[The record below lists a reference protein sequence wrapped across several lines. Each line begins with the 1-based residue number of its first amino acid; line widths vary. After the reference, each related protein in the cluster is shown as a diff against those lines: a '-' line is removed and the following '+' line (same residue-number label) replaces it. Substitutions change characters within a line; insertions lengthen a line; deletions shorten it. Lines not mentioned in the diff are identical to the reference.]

1 MITGKTYSKKVILI
15 GNFGVGKTSLTR
27 QFVYQKFS
35 DEYLTTL
42 GVKIDKKVVELDD
55 NLINLM
61 IWDIAGE
68 VTQTRVNTSY
78 YLGSN
83 GIMYVFDVSRPSTY
97 EQMEADIEYVKK
109 LLPGVPILRIAN
121 KADLL
126 SKEQLDQIPV
136 QYDFLCSAKNNQNVE
151 QAFQELTQAMLKN
164 VQNQP

>member
-35 DEYLTTL
+35 EEYLTTL
-42 GVKIDKKVVELDD
+42 GVKIDKKVMERGDD
-55 NLINLM
+55 LINLM

-68 VTQTRVNTSY
+68 VTQARVNTSY

-83 GIMYVFDVSRPSTY
+83 GVMYVFDVSRPSTY
-97 EQMEADIEYVKK
+97 EQMQADIEYVQK
-109 LLPGVPILRIAN
+109 LLPNVPILRIAN

-126 SKEQLDQIPV
+126 SPEQIAQLPV
-136 QYDFLCSAKNNQNVE
+136 KYDFLCSAKNNQNVE
-151 QAFQELTQAMLKN
+151 QAFGKLTEMMLN
-164 VQNQP
+164 NDAN

>member
-1 MITGKTYSKKVILI
+1 MITGKTYSKKIILI

-35 DEYLTTL
+35 EEYLTTL
-42 GVKIDKKVVELDD
+42 GVKIDKKVIELGED
-55 NLINLM
+55 LVNLM

-68 VTQTRVNTSY
+68 VTQARVNASY

-83 GIMYVFDVSRPSTY
+83 GVMYVFDVSRPSTY
-97 EQMEADIEYVKK
+97 QQMEADIEYVQK
-109 LLPGVPILRIAN
+109 LLPNVPILRIAN

-126 SKEQLDQIPV
+126 SEEQINQIPV
-136 QYDFLCSAKNNQNVE
+136 KYDFLCSAKNNQNVE

-164 VQNQP
+164 GYN

>member
-1 MITGKTYSKKVILI
+1 MTTGKTLSKKVILI

-42 GVKIDKKVVELDD
+42 GVKIDKKVVEVGNDLV
-55 NLINLM
+55 NLM

-68 VTQTRVNTSY
+68 VSQTRVNTSY

-83 GIMYVFDVSRPSTY
+83 GIIYVFDLSRPSTY
-97 EQMEADIEYVKK
+97 EHMEADIEYVQK
-109 LLPGVPILRIAN
+109 LLPDVPILRVAN

-126 SKEQLDQIPV
+126 TEEQIANISVP
-136 QYDFLCSAKNNQNVE
+136 YDFLSSAKTSQNVE
-151 QAFQELTQAMLKN
+151 EMFLKLTKAML
-164 VQNQP
+164 Q

>member
-1 MITGKTYSKKVILI
+1 MITGKTLSKKVILI

-42 GVKIDKKVVELDD
+42 GVKIDKKVVEIGNDLV
-55 NLINLM
+55 NLM

-68 VTQTRVNTSY
+68 VSQTRVNTSY

-83 GIMYVFDVSRPSTY
+83 GIIYVFDVSRPSTY
-97 EQMEADIEYVKK
+97 EQMEIDIEYVQK
-109 LLPGVPILRIAN
+109 LLPNVPVLRVAN

-126 SKEQLDQIPV
+126 TEEQIANISV
-136 QYDFLCSAKNNQNVE
+136 SYDFLCSAKTSHNVE
-151 QAFQELTQAMLKN
+151 ETFLKLTQAMLS
-164 VQNQP
+164 

>member
-1 MITGKTYSKKVILI
+1 MITGKTYSKKIILI

-35 DEYLTTL
+35 EEYLTTL
-42 GVKIDKKVVELDD
+42 GVKIDKKVMERGDD
-55 NLINLM
+55 LINLM

-83 GIMYVFDVSRPSTY
+83 GILYVFDVTRPSTY
-97 EQMEADIEYVKK
+97 EQMEADIEYVQK
-109 LLPGVPILRIAN
+109 LLPNIPILRIAN

-126 SKEQLDQIPV
+126 SPEQIAQLPV
-136 QYDFLCSAKNNQNVE
+136 KYDFLCSAKNNQNVE
-151 QAFQELTQAMLKN
+151 QAFEKLTELMLNNEKN
-164 VQNQP
+164 

>member
-35 DEYLTTL
+35 EEYLTTL
-42 GVKIDKKVVELDD
+42 GVKIDKKVMERGDD
-55 NLINLM
+55 LINLM

-83 GIMYVFDVSRPSTY
+83 GVLYVFDVTRPSTY
-97 EQMEADIEYVKK
+97 EQMQADIEYVQK
-109 LLPGVPILRIAN
+109 LLPNVPILRIAN

-126 SKEQLDQIPV
+126 SPEQIAQLPV
-136 QYDFLCSAKNNQNVE
+136 KYDFLCSAKNNQNVE
-151 QAFQELTQAMLKN
+151 QAFGKLTEMMLN
-164 VQNQP
+164 NDAN

>member
-35 DEYLTTL
+35 EEYLTTL
-42 GVKIDKKVVELDD
+42 GVKIDKKVMERGDD
-55 NLINLM
+55 LINLM

-83 GIMYVFDVSRPSTY
+83 GVMYVFDVTRPSTY
-97 EQMEADIEYVKK
+97 EQMEADIEYVQK
-109 LLPGVPILRIAN
+109 LLPNIPILRIAN

-126 SKEQLDQIPV
+126 SPEQIAQIPV
-136 QYDFLCSAKNNQNVE
+136 KYDFLCSAKNNQNVE
-151 QAFQELTQAMLKN
+151 QAFEKLTELMLNNEKN
-164 VQNQP
+164 

>member
-1 MITGKTYSKKVILI
+1 MITGKTYSKKIILI

-35 DEYLTTL
+35 EEYLTTL
-42 GVKIDKKVVELDD
+42 GVKIDKKVMERGDD
-55 NLINLM
+55 LINLM

-83 GIMYVFDVSRPSTY
+83 GVMYVFDVTRPSTY
-97 EQMEADIEYVKK
+97 EQMEADIEYVQK
-109 LLPGVPILRIAN
+109 LLPNIPILRIAN

-126 SKEQLDQIPV
+126 SPEQIAQIPV
-136 QYDFLCSAKNNQNVE
+136 KYDFLCSAKNNQNVE
-151 QAFQELTQAMLKN
+151 QAFGKLTEMMLN
-164 VQNQP
+164 NDAN

>member
-1 MITGKTYSKKVILI
+1 MITGKTYSKKIILI

-35 DEYLTTL
+35 EEYLTTL
-42 GVKIDKKVVELDD
+42 GVKIDKKVMERGDD
-55 NLINLM
+55 LINLM

-83 GIMYVFDVSRPSTY
+83 GVMYVFDVSRPSTY
-97 EQMEADIEYVKK
+97 EQMQADIEYVQK
-109 LLPGVPILRIAN
+109 LLPNVPILRIAN

-126 SKEQLDQIPV
+126 SPEQIAQLPV
-136 QYDFLCSAKNNQNVE
+136 KYDFLCSAKNNQNVE
-151 QAFQELTQAMLKN
+151 QAFEKLTELMLNNEKN
-164 VQNQP
+164 

>member
-35 DEYLTTL
+35 EEYLTTL
-42 GVKIDKKVVELDD
+42 GVKIDKKVMERGDD
-55 NLINLM
+55 LINLM

-83 GIMYVFDVSRPSTY
+83 GVLYVFDVTRPSTY
-97 EQMEADIEYVKK
+97 EQMEADIEYVQK
-109 LLPGVPILRIAN
+109 LLPNIPILRIAN

-126 SKEQLDQIPV
+126 SPEQIAQLPV
-136 QYDFLCSAKNNQNVE
+136 KYDFLCSAKNNQNVE
-151 QAFQELTQAMLKN
+151 QAFEKLTELMLNNEKS
-164 VQNQP
+164 

>member
-35 DEYLTTL
+35 EEYLTTL
-42 GVKIDKKVVELDD
+42 GVKIDKKVMERGDD
-55 NLINLM
+55 LINLM

-83 GIMYVFDVSRPSTY
+83 GVMYVFDVTRPSTY
-97 EQMEADIEYVKK
+97 EQMEADIEYVQK
-109 LLPGVPILRIAN
+109 LLPNIPILRIAN

-126 SKEQLDQIPV
+126 SPEQIAQIPV
-136 QYDFLCSAKNNQNVE
+136 KYDFLCSAKNNQNVE
-151 QAFQELTQAMLKN
+151 QAFGKLTEMMLN
-164 VQNQP
+164 NDAN

>member
-35 DEYLTTL
+35 EEYLTTL
-42 GVKIDKKVVELDD
+42 GVKIDKKVMERGDD
-55 NLINLM
+55 LINLM

-83 GIMYVFDVSRPSTY
+83 GVMYVFDVSRPSTY
-97 EQMEADIEYVKK
+97 EQMQADIEYVQK
-109 LLPGVPILRIAN
+109 LLPNVPILRIAN

-126 SKEQLDQIPV
+126 SPEQIAQLPV
-136 QYDFLCSAKNNQNVE
+136 EYDFLCSAKNNQNVE
-151 QAFQELTQAMLKN
+151 QAFEKLTELMLNNEKN
-164 VQNQP
+164 

>member
-1 MITGKTYSKKVILI
+1 MITGKTYSKKIILI

-35 DEYLTTL
+35 EEYLTTL
-42 GVKIDKKVVELDD
+42 GVKIDKKVIELGE
-55 NLINLM
+55 NLVNLM

-83 GIMYVFDVSRPSTY
+83 GVMYVFDVSRPSTY
-97 EQMEADIEYVKK
+97 EQMEADIEYVQN
-109 LLPGVPILRIAN
+109 LLPNVPIIRIAN

-126 SKEQLDQIPV
+126 SEEQIRQIPV
-136 QYDFLCSAKNNQNVE
+136 KYDFLCSAKNNQNVE
-151 QAFQELTQAMLKN
+151 TAFQKLTQFML
-164 VQNQP
+164 QNA